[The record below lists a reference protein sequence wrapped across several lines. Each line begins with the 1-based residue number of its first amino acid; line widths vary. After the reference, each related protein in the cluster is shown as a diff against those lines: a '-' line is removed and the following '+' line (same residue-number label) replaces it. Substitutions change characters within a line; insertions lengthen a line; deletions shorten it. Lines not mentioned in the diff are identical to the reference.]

1 MQQLPIVKL
10 PSSLRGIKIKIKNS
24 VNSVAAKETVVPEP
38 DCTED
43 CGILQKFFCAGAI
56 HLKVF

>member
-24 VNSVAAKETVVPEP
+24 VNSVAAKDTVAPEP